1 MEHAETEGVWKWLRG
16 SSIWFQC
23 GRGQSLDPRQAA
35 PGLTNEADAI
45 LLDCLL
51 GRSREFAEMK
61 VERRIAVPQARG
73 VGCREV

>member
-1 MEHAETEGVWKWLRG
+1 M
-16 SSIWFQC
+16 
-23 GRGQSLDPRQAA
+23 DPRQAA